1 MIVDEPLLLVVD
13 NKNDSYEIEG
23 SMVFGIY
30 SNIETT
36 LILIHIW
43 ESLVSNEK
51 IFRTKNLVYKFDES
65 KNELKIER

>member
-23 SMVFGIY
+23 SIVFDTY

-36 LILIHIW
+36 LILMHI
-43 ESLVSNEK
+43 
-51 IFRTKNLVYKFDES
+51 
-65 KNELKIER
+65 